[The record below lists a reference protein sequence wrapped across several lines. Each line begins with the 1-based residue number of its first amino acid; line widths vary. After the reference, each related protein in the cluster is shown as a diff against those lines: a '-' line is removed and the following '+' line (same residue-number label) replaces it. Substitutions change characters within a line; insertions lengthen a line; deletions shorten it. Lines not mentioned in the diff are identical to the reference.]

1 MATITLT
8 ITDLAA
14 GHVSVCTDAN
24 PPAIGRGVTPAE
36 AIAMELL
43 GTAFKRGGHVV
54 YDKHQVP
61 AISLALELLDPE
73 GLGFAVTSEVR
84 DRARQALGRQ
94 AVEQRPMEGV
104 DIDSIHRIHAAR
116 FGVPRVPAI
125 PPLFPPD
132 HNPAT

>member
-8 ITDLAA
+8 IKDLAA

-24 PPAIGRGVTPAE
+24 PPAVGRGVTPAE

-61 AISLALELLDPE
+61 AIALALELLNPE

-84 DRARQALGRQ
+84 DRAREALGRK
-94 AVEQRPMEGV
+94 AVERRPMEGI
-104 DIDSIHRIHAAR
+104 DIDRIHATRNMAN
-116 FGVPRVPAI
+116 VVQALDKP
-125 PPLFPPD
+125 
-132 HNPAT
+132 